1 MTSSKTMIVKQRCH
15 RCGSSLFVSQDPLD
29 DPGTTYCLS
38 GHSFAPAPPLPLG
51 DEEPA
56 PPRRRR
62 RRKSAAKAAA
72 VASAEI
78 EIVGTPAP
86 EPAAA

>member
-1 MTSSKTMIVKQRCH
+1 MTQAKTMIVKSRCH
-15 RCGSSLFVSQDPLD
+15 RCGSTLFLSQDPLD

-38 GHSFAPAPPLPLG
+38 GHSFAPRPPLPLG

-62 RRKSAAKAAA
+62 KSARAAA
-72 VASAEI
+72 
-78 EIVGTPAP
+78 
-86 EPAAA
+86 

>member
-1 MTSSKTMIVKQRCH
+1 MTTAKTMIVKQRCH
-15 RCGSSLFVSQDPLD
+15 RCGNSLFVSQDPLD

-62 RRKSAAKAAA
+62 RRKPTVKGAA
-72 VASAEI
+72 VPSAEI
-78 EIVGTPAP
+78 EVVGAPAP

>member
-1 MTSSKTMIVKQRCH
+1 MTQVKTMIAKQRCH
-15 RCGSSLFVSQDPLD
+15 RCGSSLFISQDPLD

-38 GHSFAPAPPLPLG
+38 GHTFAPAPPLPLG

-62 RRKSAAKAAA
+62 RKKAKAAT
-72 VASAEI
+72 VATVEI
-78 EIVGTPAP
+78 EIVGAPEP

>member
-1 MTSSKTMIVKQRCH
+1 MTQVKTMIAKQRCH
-15 RCGSSLFVSQDPLD
+15 RCGSSLFISQDPLD

-38 GHSFAPAPPLPLG
+38 GHTFAPAPPLPLG

-62 RRKSAAKAAA
+62 RKK
-72 VASAEI
+72 
-78 EIVGTPAP
+78 TPAP
-86 EPAAA
+86 VATVAAAEPVELVTAAGAAA